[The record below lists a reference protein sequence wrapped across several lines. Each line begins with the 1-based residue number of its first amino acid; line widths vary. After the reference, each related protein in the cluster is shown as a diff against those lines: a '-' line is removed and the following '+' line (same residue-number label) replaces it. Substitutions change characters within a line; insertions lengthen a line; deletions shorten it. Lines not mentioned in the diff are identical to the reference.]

1 MNSMIKGVPKTLAIS
16 AAAVV
21 LLAGCGGDPTDL
33 DEYFHAKATEALN
46 KQPLRPDWEGP
57 APLFYTNDG
66 TGRGACHIEVGAGQA
81 YAKANTFERATLE
94 TLSTGY
100 HCSDNSNTSF
110 AVIYDPRTGKY
121 TAYSWG
127 VTFGIKD
134 RYHPVRDMVDSDD
147 INYAI
152 ESMVGVTSKK
162 PWKLSG
168 GISSAGGI
176 RADHMS
182 TEIGDKIHPIP
193 KAWGN
198 PATMK
203 LVGEIN
209 KKYE

>member
-1 MNSMIKGVPKTLAIS
+1 MNSMIKGVTKALAIS
-16 AAAVV
+16 AAAVI

-33 DEYFHAKATEALN
+33 DEYYHAEATEALN
-46 KQPLRPDWEGP
+46 KQPLRPDWKGP

-66 TGRGACHIEVGAGQA
+66 TGRGACHIEVGTGQA

-100 HCSDNSNTSF
+100 HCSDNSKTSF
-110 AVIYDPRTGKY
+110 AVIYDPKTGKY

-127 VTFGIKD
+127 VTEGIRD
-134 RYHPVRDMVDSDD
+134 RHHPVRDMIDSDD

-152 ESMVGVTSKK
+152 EAMVGVTSKK

-168 GISSAGGI
+168 GISSADGI
-176 RADHMS
+176 RPGELRAA
-182 TEIGDKIHPIP
+182 IGDKIHSVPH
-193 KAWGN
+193 AWSN
-198 PATMK
+198 PATME